1 MTQTTLSGVSP
12 AAEPEQPRPGSR
24 AARLAL
30 PRAVDALKALAV
42 EHGVCIRP
50 IALRRTDLTNGHTEL
65 IDLPCGAT
73 LEAKCPPC
81 AQKARR
87 LRQVQIREG
96 WHRTDE
102 PLPPPHPATE
112 EQKALPP
119 FLVHELRAHRFLTVP
134 DERPDPRALVF
145 ATWNGTPL
153 RRSNFRRQVWRPALV
168 RAGFLGRV
176 VEKGPDDWRA
186 MWHDREGIEWM
197 AELPTER
204 DAIAHVAE
212 HAHGGLRFHDLRHSY
227 ATWLVSDGVPVN
239 VVQRVMG
246 HEQASTTLNRYT
258 HAPDDFA
265 ARVRAAFDDPM
276 PLCCLPRRTIFPAT
290 IRQLVSPGV
299 SWANSGGA
307 QGT

>member
-50 IALRRTDLTNGHTEL
+50 IALRRTDLTNGQTEL

-134 DERPDPRALVF
+134 
-145 ATWNGTPL
+145 
-153 RRSNFRRQVWRPALV
+153 
-168 RAGFLGRV
+168 
-176 VEKGPDDWRA
+176 
-186 MWHDREGIEWM
+186 
-197 AELPTER
+197 
-204 DAIAHVAE
+204 
-212 HAHGGLRFHDLRHSY
+212 
-227 ATWLVSDGVPVN
+227 VN

-290 IRQLVSPGV
+290 IRQLVSSGV